1 MPFLAGR
8 IGTRRG
14 RVPALAATLACA
26 LVAPGLAGC
35 AAEPDPGTVTVLNS
49 ATDTAEHT
57 SNQRFFDRCGKPLGL
72 KVEQISVPADQIASK
87 ALRMASS
94 DSLTDILE
102 LDGSELPQFAQ
113 TEGLRPLDEVG
124 VDTSGLSASAKSL
137 GSYDGTQY
145 GIARSVNSLALIYN
159 TKLLKDAGIS
169 PPTTWKELRTAAKK
183 LTAGDTYGMAF
194 SASPNADGVYQFLPF
209 FWSAGGDEAKIDN
222 GKGEA
227 ALQLW
232 KDLVADGSA
241 SRSVVNWNQQ
251 DVNDQFVAGR
261 AAMMINGPWQVPV
274 LSAQKD
280 VDWAVASIPVPEAG
294 KPAVP
299 PIGGTVMAVPKND
312 EDPAREKN
320 AAKVLNCLN
329 SEKNQLQWGAS
340 VNNVPT
346 RATAARAYAKQNPK
360 LAAFAELVTTARSR
374 TAKVGTGW
382 PVVGDALAGAFQSVL
397 TGRTSPE
404 QALHRAQQQASAG
417 K

>member
-8 IGTRRG
+8 IRTG

-57 SNQRFFDRCGKPLGL
+57 ANQRFFDRCGKPLGL
-72 KVEQISVPADQIASK
+72 QVEQISVPADQIASK

-113 TEGLRPLDEVG
+113 TEGLRPLDDVG

-159 TKLLKDAGIS
+159 TELLKDAGVAA
-169 PPTTWKELRTAAKK
+169 PTTWKELRAAAKK

-209 FWSAGGDEAKIDN
+209 FWSM
-222 GKGEA
+222 
-227 ALQLW
+227 
-232 KDLVADGSA
+232 
-241 SRSVVNWNQQ
+241 R
-251 DVNDQFVAGR
+251 R
-261 AAMMINGPWQVPV
+261 
-274 LSAQKD
+274 
-280 VDWAVASIPVPEAG
+280 
-294 KPAVP
+294 
-299 PIGGTVMAVPKND
+299 
-312 EDPAREKN
+312 
-320 AAKVLNCLN
+320 
-329 SEKNQLQWGAS
+329 
-340 VNNVPT
+340 
-346 RATAARAYAKQNPK
+346 
-360 LAAFAELVTTARSR
+360 
-374 TAKVGTGW
+374 
-382 PVVGDALAGAFQSVL
+382 
-397 TGRTSPE
+397 
-404 QALHRAQQQASAG
+404 
-417 K
+417 